1 VPFTPAGPRVP
12 SRVMPSLTLAI
23 ANKNYSSWSLRGW
36 LALEHVGVPYRE
48 VLIPLDRPETRALIA
63 EHSPSGRVPALRH
76 DDAIVWDSLAI
87 CEHLAEA
94 FPDAHLWPEDRTAR
108 AFARSV
114 SAEMHSGFPALRET
128 MPMNVRSRFPGY
140 GRTPASL
147 RDIERVRALWS
158 DCRSRFGQGG
168 PYLFGRFSVADAMYA
183 PVVFRFRTYD
193 VSLDAAP
200 RAYLDAMLAHPG
212 MQKWARAAESEEWKV
227 AYEEYP
233 DVRA

>member
-1 VPFTPAGPRVP
+1 
-12 SRVMPSLTLAI
+12 MPQLTIVI

-48 VLIPLDRPETRALIA
+48 VLIPLDRPDTSALIA
-63 EHSPSGRVPALRH
+63 EHSPSKRVPALRH
-76 DDAIVWDSLAI
+76 DDVLVWDSLAI
-87 CEHLAEA
+87 CEHLAES
-94 FPDAHLWPEDRTAR
+94 FPDARLWPDDRAAR
-108 AFARSV
+108 ACARAV
-114 SAEMHSGFPALRET
+114 SAEMHSGFAALRAD

-158 DCRSRFGQGG
+158 DCRTRFGQDG

-193 VSLDAAP
+193 VSLDATQ

-212 MQKWARAAESEEWKV
+212 MQKWARASETEEWKV
-227 AYEEYP
+227 EYDEYP
-233 DVRA
+233 DIRA

>member
-1 VPFTPAGPRVP
+1 
-12 SRVMPSLTLAI
+12 
-23 ANKNYSSWSLRGW
+23 
-36 LALEHVGVPYRE
+36 
-48 VLIPLDRPETRALIA
+48 
-63 EHSPSGRVPALRH
+63 
-76 DDAIVWDSLAI
+76 
-87 CEHLAEA
+87 
-94 FPDAHLWPEDRTAR
+94 
-108 AFARSV
+108 
-114 SAEMHSGFPALRET
+114 MHSGFAALRET

-147 RDIERVRALWS
+147 RDIQRVRGLWS

-193 VSLDAAP
+193 VSLDAGQ

-212 MQKWARAAESEEWKV
+212 MQKWARAAEAEEWKV
-227 AYEEYP
+227 EYDEYP